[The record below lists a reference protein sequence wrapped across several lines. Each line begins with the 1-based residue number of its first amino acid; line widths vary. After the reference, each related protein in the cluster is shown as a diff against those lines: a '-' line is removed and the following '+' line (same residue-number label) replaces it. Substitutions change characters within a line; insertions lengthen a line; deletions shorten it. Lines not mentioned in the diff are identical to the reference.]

1 MGPYYRQEPD
11 TLADVFY
18 VPTDPSRLYLDD
30 FGDGFWEEQFED
42 GIYTGEE
49 PKAFRVE
56 KSSGIPVVAV
66 EAGEDGASVAVSSVE
81 ELLEEIERV
90 KMQMENA
97 HYNFQN
103 AMDPDLIDCYI
114 FESNAA
120 WKKYRF
126 LLRQAKM
133 L

>member
-1 MGPYYRQEPD
+1 MHLFQKTLPKD
-11 TLADVFY
+11 T
-18 VPTDPSRLYLDD
+18 
-30 FGDGFWEEQFED
+30 EN
-42 GIYTGEE
+42 
-49 PKAFRVE
+49 K
-56 KSSGIPVVAV
+56 
-66 EAGEDGASVAVSSVE
+66 

-90 KMQMENA
+90 KKQMENA

-126 LLRQAKM
+126 LLKEAKKG

>member
-1 MGPYYRQEPD
+1 MHLFQKTPPKD
-11 TLADVFY
+11 TVN
-18 VPTDPSRLYLDD
+18 
-30 FGDGFWEEQFED
+30 
-42 GIYTGEE
+42 
-49 PKAFRVE
+49 
-56 KSSGIPVVAV
+56 
-66 EAGEDGASVAVSSVE
+66 E

-90 KMQMENA
+90 KRQMENA

-126 LLRQAKM
+126 LLKQAKM
-133 L
+133 M

>member
-1 MGPYYRQEPD
+1 MHLFQKTLPKD
-11 TLADVFY
+11 T
-18 VPTDPSRLYLDD
+18 
-30 FGDGFWEEQFED
+30 EN
-42 GIYTGEE
+42 
-49 PKAFRVE
+49 K
-56 KSSGIPVVAV
+56 
-66 EAGEDGASVAVSSVE
+66 

-126 LLRQAKM
+126 LLKEAKKG

>member
-1 MGPYYRQEPD
+1 MTLFQKPIPKD
-11 TLADVFY
+11 T
-18 VPTDPSRLYLDD
+18 
-30 FGDGFWEEQFED
+30 
-42 GIYTGEE
+42 
-49 PKAFRVE
+49 
-56 KSSGIPVVAV
+56 
-66 EAGEDGASVAVSSVE
+66 ASD

-90 KMQMENA
+90 KIQMENA

-120 WKKYRF
+120 WKRYRF

>member
-1 MGPYYRQEPD
+1 MHLFQKTLPND
-11 TLADVFY
+11 T
-18 VPTDPSRLYLDD
+18 
-30 FGDGFWEEQFED
+30 EN
-42 GIYTGEE
+42 
-49 PKAFRVE
+49 K
-56 KSSGIPVVAV
+56 
-66 EAGEDGASVAVSSVE
+66 

-120 WKKYRF
+120 WKRYRF
-126 LLRQAKM
+126 LLKEAKKG

>member
-1 MGPYYRQEPD
+1 MHLFQKTLPKD
-11 TLADVFY
+11 T
-18 VPTDPSRLYLDD
+18 
-30 FGDGFWEEQFED
+30 EN
-42 GIYTGEE
+42 
-49 PKAFRVE
+49 K
-56 KSSGIPVVAV
+56 
-66 EAGEDGASVAVSSVE
+66 
-81 ELLEEIERV
+81 ELLDEIERV

-126 LLRQAKM
+126 LLKEAKKG

>member
-1 MGPYYRQEPD
+1 MHLFQKTIPKD
-11 TLADVFY
+11 TEN
-18 VPTDPSRLYLDD
+18 R
-30 FGDGFWEEQFED
+30 
-42 GIYTGEE
+42 
-49 PKAFRVE
+49 
-56 KSSGIPVVAV
+56 
-66 EAGEDGASVAVSSVE
+66 

-120 WKKYRF
+120 WKRYRF
-126 LLRQAKM
+126 LLKEAKKG

>member
-1 MGPYYRQEPD
+1 MTLFQKPLPKD
-11 TLADVFY
+11 TAND
-18 VPTDPSRLYLDD
+18 
-30 FGDGFWEEQFED
+30 
-42 GIYTGEE
+42 
-49 PKAFRVE
+49 
-56 KSSGIPVVAV
+56 
-66 EAGEDGASVAVSSVE
+66 
-81 ELLEEIERV
+81 ELREEIERV

>member
-1 MGPYYRQEPD
+1 MHLFQKTLPKD
-11 TLADVFY
+11 T
-18 VPTDPSRLYLDD
+18 
-30 FGDGFWEEQFED
+30 EN
-42 GIYTGEE
+42 
-49 PKAFRVE
+49 K
-56 KSSGIPVVAV
+56 
-66 EAGEDGASVAVSSVE
+66 

-126 LLRQAKM
+126 LLKQAKM